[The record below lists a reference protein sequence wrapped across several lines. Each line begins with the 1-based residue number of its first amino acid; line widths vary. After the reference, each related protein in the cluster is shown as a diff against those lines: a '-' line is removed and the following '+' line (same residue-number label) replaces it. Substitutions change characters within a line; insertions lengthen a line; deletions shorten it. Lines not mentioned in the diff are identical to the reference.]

1 MYFQGHDDK
10 ILFSI
15 PNVIDLKGL
24 GKPCGQVVLAQA
36 GSYVTKTCCAL
47 VSTLQIVANDKK
59 FDTCPWER
67 IKMKKGVTISPL
79 MPGTMRFI
87 LLLSC
92 GQGQVSVLFLPTLHC
107 LKAFS

>member
-36 GSYVTKTCCAL
+36 GSYVTKICCAL

-67 IKMKKGVTISPL
+67 IKMKKGVTMSPL
-79 MPGTMRFI
+79 MPDTMRFI